1 MVFAKKLLYSG
12 NFNLE
17 KDFVSK
23 HLSFHLYQW
32 IVATKWFFKKRS
44 VLRIIL
50 KILRKNPQFLVLSN
64 FIYQKYVNYGKTILL
79 SVTFS
84 QLLSNCNGTRTHNH
98 LVCKWTLN
106 HLAKLA
112 SLVKWLSVCLW
123 TKWLLIRVP
132 LQSLKLH
139 ILRLF

>member
-32 IVATKWFFKKRS
+32 IVATKWFFLKK
-44 VLRIIL
+44 
-50 KILRKNPQFLVLSN
+50 KCFKNNFKDFKEKPTISCFIQFCMSKVCKLW
-64 FIYQKYVNYGKTILL
+64 L

-112 SLVKWLSVCLW
+112 SLVKWLSVCLR

>member
-84 QLLSNCNGTRTHNH
+84 QLLSNCNGTRT
-98 LVCKWTLN
+98 LN